1 MKRYG
6 NLYAKIWDM
15 ENIREAHRNAQ
26 RGKKHY
32 REVQMVN
39 ADEGKYLPQTQ
50 AMLRDKTFCT
60 SEYEVFTKLDSGKE
74 REISKLPYFPDRI
87 VHHCVMQILEPI
99 WMRIFIADTYAALK
113 GRGIH
118 KGVKRVKLALR
129 DRENTQYCLKFDVRK
144 FYPSVDHD
152 VLKSIIRR
160 KIKDP
165 DVLWLL
171 DEIIDSADGIP
182 IGNYL
187 SQYFGNLYLTYFDHW
202 MKEEKRC
209 RYYFRYCDDVVILH
223 SDKAF
228 LRKLFEE
235 AQEYLSVNLR
245 LAVKSNY
252 QIFPVDKRGI
262 DFLGY
267 RFFHGYV
274 LLRKS
279 IAQRFKDKVLHI
291 RRGWRNTRPNQVV
304 NSIMSYWGWM
314 QHGNCLNLAKRY
326 IDGEIQRIITETCK
340 ASGTRNPLRRLKW
353 LKATPI
359 HKPQ

>member
-6 NLYAKIWDM
+6 SLYHQIWDID
-15 ENIREAHRNAQ
+15 NIQEAHRNAQ
-26 RGKKHY
+26 RGKAHY

-39 ADEGKYLPQTQ
+39 ANEEEYLTQVQ
-50 AMLRDKTFCT
+50 AMLRDKTFRT
-60 SEYEVFTKLDSGKE
+60 SEYEVFTKTDSGKE

-87 VHHCVMQILEPI
+87 VHHCIMQILEPI
-99 WMRIFIADTYAALK
+99 WMKTFITDTYAALK

-118 KGVKRVKLALR
+118 RGVRRVKLALC

-152 VLKSIIRR
+152 ILKSIVRR

-223 SDKAF
+223 GDKE
-228 LRKLFEE
+228 LLHELFKE
-235 AQEYLSVNLR
+235 AQEYLSANLK
-245 LAVKSNY
+245 LSVKSNY
-252 QIFPVDKRGI
+252 QVFPVDKRGI

-267 RFFHGYV
+267 RFFHDYT

-279 IAQRFKDKVLHI
+279 IMRRFKAKARRV
-291 RRGWRNTRPNQVV
+291 RRGWRHMRPSQIV
-304 NSIMSYWGWM
+304 NGIMSYWGWM
-314 QHGNCLNLAKRY
+314 RHGNCLNLAKKY
-326 IDGEIQRIITETCK
+326 IDGEVEQIIARTCR
-340 ASGTRNPLRRLKW
+340 AEGTKNPLRRLRW
-353 LKATPI
+353 L
-359 HKPQ
+359 